1 MVNKKLSMKNIQF
14 NESNLSVL
22 KYFTLLQNGSY
33 ELEDF
38 KNLQKELKDA
48 GFASNEAEAFK
59 NLHKLQEV
67 TIMEHI
73 SRVIFNLTMMNS

>member
-1 MVNKKLSMKNIQF
+1 MKNIQF

-22 KYFTLLQNGSY
+22 KYFTLLQNGNY

-48 GFASNEAEAFK
+48 GFSDNEASAYK
-59 NLHKLQEV
+59 DIYRLQEIS
-67 TIMEHI
+67 IMEHI
-73 SRVIFNLTMMNS
+73 SRVIFNLTMMNL

>member
-1 MVNKKLSMKNIQF
+1 MKNIQF
-14 NESNLSVL
+14 NESNLSAL
-22 KYFTLLQNGSY
+22 KYFTLLENGSY

-38 KNLQKELKDA
+38 KNLQKELKEA
-48 GFASNEAEAFK
+48 GYAENEAEAFK
-59 NLHKLQEV
+59 NFLKLQEV

>member
-1 MVNKKLSMKNIQF
+1 MEKLSMKNIQF

-22 KYFTLLQNGSY
+22 KYFTLLQNGNY

-48 GFASNEAEAFK
+48 GFSDNEASAYK
-59 NLHKLQEV
+59 DIYRLQEIS
-67 TIMEHI
+67 IMEHI
-73 SRVIFNLTMMNS
+73 SRVIFNLTMMNL